1 LKFIHVPLANNA
13 VMAKDLIRASCVVNF
28 KDKEKRFDENIRHKK
43 TARYLKL
50 AKNFLAY
57 FVMMKMKIVEFKI
70 N

>member
-1 LKFIHVPLANNA
+1 
-13 VMAKDLIRASCVVNF
+13 MAKDLIRASCVVNF